1 VANAAAADGRPPA
14 WFLGTSSRSEPS
26 SFPGRDPVLPQ
37 ACVLATQD
45 VYKQAGITDPRR
57 QIDMAELYVPF
68 SWYEAIWLEGHG
80 IAEPGE
86 GWRMIDSGET
96 ELTGAFPVNA
106 SGGVLSSNPIGASG
120 LLRIA
125 EAANQ
130 VRGMAGEHQ
139 VDGAKVALGMA
150 YGAANQ
156 YFSLAVLGSSL
167 HPFD

>member
-1 VANAAAADGRPPA
+1 MPLQQTGVLRPGSSAPRRGANRRASRAATRC
-14 WFLGTSSRSEPS
+14 F
-26 SFPGRDPVLPQ
+26 PQ

-80 IAEPGE
+80 IAEPGRRLAHDRQRGDRAQRSCSRSTRGRGALE
-86 GWRMIDSGET
+86 QPHRCLRPAPRRRSGEP
-96 ELTGAFPVNA
+96 G
-106 SGGVLSSNPIGASG
+106 
-120 LLRIA
+120 
-125 EAANQ
+125 
-130 VRGMAGEHQ
+130 RGMAGEHQ

-156 YFSLAVLGSSL
+156 YFSTWIVSNSL
-167 HPFD
+167 QPFG